1 MRLPLPLLILPCI
14 LCLQPANAGTQVLG
28 VEIGVTT
35 SDQLSKNLS
44 RSTDLSDRGINKY
57 SGGKMLATDGSAYQI
72 EGLTEVVYIFDSVGK
87 LAGVIMDMDKGRF
100 ASVYQY
106 LQSKYKVKAT
116 QLPYV
121 GDQFARFEPADAII
135 ELDAPHLSFTMQL
148 RYIRNDLSQKYKTDK
163 AAERAAKKK
172 AESAQF

>member
-1 MRLPLPLLILPCI
+1 MRLPLPLLILPCM
-14 LCLQPANAGTQVLG
+14 LWLQPAKAGTQVLG

-35 SDQLSKNLS
+35 SEELSNSLS
-44 RSTDLSDRGINKY
+44 RSTDLSERGINKY
-57 SGGKMLATDGSAYQI
+57 SGGKMLASDGSAYQI
-72 EGLTEVVYIFDSVGK
+72 EGLTEVLYIFDSTGK
-87 LAGVIMDMDKGRF
+87 LAGVIMEMDKERF

-106 LQSKYKVKAT
+106 LQSKYKVRAT
-116 QLPYV
+116 RLPYV

-148 RYIRNDLSQKYKTDK
+148 RYIRNDLSQKYKTDN